1 MDNISSIN
9 FSDNRTKTRLLIF
22 SVLVLIISW
31 ITLIDKVAIDY
42 VDNAL
47 AQATIAFAS
56 ARVANAL
63 ISTLQ
68 TVTLDI
74 FVAQVAV
81 GEVLSP
87 LHNMIEDFSNV
98 MKAALVSLLLQKLL
112 VEIVSEFAFNTILS
126 ISAIFFA
133 GTLIL
138 NKSALHLAAFKVFL
152 TLAALRY
159 LVIFIVMAN
168 GIVSSLFLDRLI
180 EEQTAEVMTIE
191 DSVRSIENSTPE
203 ITPELRE
210 QLEAGIS
217 KLETELGVLQDRES
231 NLSLQLRSSYRTLS
245 DYEAQ
250 IEALRARLS
259 MSERL
264 NPLSSNPELDALK
277 DKASKTEVKID
288 EINDQLEENRDRQED
303 VLNDIATFRAE
314 LRGEPT
320 GMLDSVS
327 RSVSGVADKVMSY
340 RNTFKYDNIKGVMT
354 DAIDSMIKAVVPF
367 VLKTIL
373 LPLLFLFLFSKIFKF
388 IWNIDLNLSPQRSK
402 RSDGEK
408 PLPEQEP
415 SNA

>member
-1 MDNISSIN
+1 MKSISSIDFTN
-9 FSDNRTKTRLLIF
+9 PRTKTKLLVF
-22 SVLVLIISW
+22 TVFVLIVSW
-31 ITLIDKVAIDY
+31 ITLIDGIAIDY

-47 AQATIAFAS
+47 TQATIAFAS
-56 ARVANAL
+56 ARVANAI

-68 TVTLDI
+68 TITLDV

-126 ISAIFFA
+126 LSAIFFA

-138 NKSALHLAAFKVFL
+138 KKASLHLVAFKVFL

-159 LVIFIVMAN
+159 LVVFIVMIN
-168 GIVSSLFLDRLI
+168 GIVSALFIDQVI

-191 DSVRSIENSTPE
+191 DSVRSIENSAPE

-210 QLEAGIS
+210 ELESGID
-217 KLETELGVLQDRES
+217 KLETELEVLQDLES
-231 NLSLQLRSSYRTLS
+231 NLSLQLRNSYRELS
-245 DYEAQ
+245 DLEEQ
-250 IEALRARLS
+250 IEALTQTLS
-259 MSERL
+259 MTERL
-264 NPLSSNPELDALK
+264 NPLASNPELDELK
-277 DKASKTEVKID
+277 DKASSEEVRID
-288 EINDQLEENRDRQED
+288 ELNDQLEENRERQEE
-303 VLNDIATFRAE
+303 VLEDIATFQAE

-373 LPLLFLFLFSKIFKF
+373 LPLLFLFLFGKIFKF
-388 IWNIDLNLSPQRSK
+388 IWNIDLKLNPQLGQRK
-402 RSDGEK
+402 KQDANNVEA
-408 PLPEQEP
+408 EP
-415 SNA
+415 KNA